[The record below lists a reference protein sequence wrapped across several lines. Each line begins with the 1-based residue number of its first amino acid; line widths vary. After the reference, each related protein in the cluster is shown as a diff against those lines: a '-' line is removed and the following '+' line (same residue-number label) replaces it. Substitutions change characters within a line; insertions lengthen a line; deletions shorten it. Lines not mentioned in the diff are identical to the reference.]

1 MFVFRIR
8 FIESDFVVYIY
19 ISRYISEHYIKYSTI
34 MGFWYMI
41 I

>member
-19 ISRYISEHYIKYSTI
+19 IYLDIYLSTI
-34 MGFWYMI
+34 LSTVQSWVFGI
-41 I
+41 